1 MKRQFPRNV
10 NITAQT
16 LRRWRHSFRR
26 LIQGT
31 LNAVDLGPFFECLSW
46 IMAVQLGL
54 VYILTHS
61 SPRSCTE
68 ICVLSSWRLD
78 VKSESVT
85 SDRAKSN
92 EIARVLLQAQL
103 SIYCIFRFV
112 TFLTI
117 KHFQGIIKI
126 LIRRFNYNSECLTR
140 TEIVSKNRV
149 TVRHCKKTRG

>member
-1 MKRQFPRNV
+1 M
-10 NITAQT
+10 
-16 LRRWRHSFRR
+16 
-26 LIQGT
+26 
-31 LNAVDLGPFFECLSW
+31 
-46 IMAVQLGL
+46 
-54 VYILTHS
+54 
-61 SPRSCTE
+61 
-68 ICVLSSWRLD
+68 
-78 VKSESVT
+78 KSESVT